1 MLEPNGTNA
10 GGTGAANND
19 GESNSSNSGNGE
31 NGNAT
36 GGNNTSKTL
45 SFEEFMKL
53 EGNQA
58 ELDRRIN
65 KGIETAVKNERERLE
80 ALHSDKLTEVEKL
93 AKMNEAEKA
102 QYLADKKAKEM
113 AEREA
118 NITKRELSAEAK
130 ETLASKGLPMELS
143 EIVSYKDAESCK
155 SSIDK
160 IEDVFKKAVEKA
172 VENKLKGDKP
182 PKDASTNSNNSN
194 SIDAQIKAAM
204 GIRTGGNK

>member
-10 GGTGAANND
+10 GGTGNANND
-19 GESNSSNSGNGE
+19 GGSNSSNSGNSA

-45 SFEEFMKL
+45 PFEEFMKL

-143 EIVSYKDAESCK
+143 EIVNYKDAESCK
-155 SSIDK
+155 ASIDK

-182 PKDASTNSNNSN
+182 PKDASTNGNNSN